1 MKYTI
6 EHIKLLIDNK
16 LELLP
21 KCLGVELVELGFLKY
36 KKLTP
41 ENYNYWWY
49 EVSENEKINK
59 KAFTY
64 NWNDMELTRKC
75 SWLFELI
82 EFHKNSESMY
92 NLITPILNLESAKNE
107 IDIATGKKQTDIIK
121 EMYYGKMANKP
132 KQMELALNYA

>member
-6 EHIKLLIDNK
+6 KHIHLLLNNK

-49 EVSENEKINK
+49 QVYDLSKIDKNK
-59 KAFTY
+59 FTY
-64 NWNDMELTRKC
+64 NWDDMELTKKC
-75 SWLFELI
+75 NWCHELI
-82 EFHKNSESMY
+82 EFHENSESMY

-107 IDIATGKKQTDIIK
+107 IDIKTGKKQTDIIK
-121 EMYYGKMANKP
+121 EMYYGHQLKLP
-132 KQMELALNYA
+132 KQMELELNYA